1 MHRYILS
8 IITFFTISNSVYSQS
23 TASVNVSTFT
33 IEAPQLKTFKKIWV
47 YLPEGYKNNTES
59 YPVFYMHDAQNL
71 FDDDTSYVGEWK
83 IDEYL
88 DSISEK
94 EIIVIGIEHG
104 NENRIDELTPFPNTK
119 YGGGKGD
126 DYLLFIKNT
135 LKPYIDITYRTK
147 PKAINTTIFGSSLGG
162 LLSFYAALKYPETFG
177 IAGVFSPSFWF
188 SDAILSFINTTAL
201 NKDTKLFILAGIDE
215 SETIVEEVNNVI
227 QLLYKNG
234 LSKENVNTV
243 IIDKGKHNEAFWS
256 KYFPQAHQWIIN

>member
-1 MHRYILS
+1 
-8 IITFFTISNSVYSQS
+8 
-23 TASVNVSTFT
+23 
-33 IEAPQLKTFKKIWV
+33 
-47 YLPEGYKNNTES
+47 
-59 YPVFYMHDAQNL
+59 MHDAQNL

-147 PKAINTTIFGSSLGG
+147 PKAINTTIFGSSLGSSVPNVSTASTIG
-162 LLSFYAALKYPETFG
+162 V
-177 IAGVFSPSFWF
+177 AG
-188 SDAILSFINTTAL
+188 AT
-201 NKDTKLFILAGIDE
+201 
-215 SETIVEEVNNVI
+215 
-227 QLLYKNG
+227 
-234 LSKENVNTV
+234 
-243 IIDKGKHNEAFWS
+243 
-256 KYFPQAHQWIIN
+256 